1 MISVVMPTF
10 DTAPFVAR
18 AIESVLAQTFTDFEL
33 IVCDDGSADG
43 TLDIVDAYARRD
55 PRIRVLRHGFRSP
68 SLNCNAAVR
77 AARHPWIARLDADD
91 VMVPRRLEWQLEAA
105 ARDPS
110 VALWGGHVLVVDRHD
125 RPLWTITT
133 GPTDDARYRR
143 LRDTG
148 DLIVIQGPSV
158 MVRRDLFLELGG
170 YDRTYDV
177 AEDLELLARIARRAP
192 VRILP
197 RVLTHYRLH
206 GTSITAARAA
216 HQLRL
221 LNHVVERNRAWRDGR
236 PEEDFAAYAARLD
249 AAPWPARLAERVEG
263 LARQTIRDANL
274 HWAERR
280 RVRALAAAGAAALL
294 NPRFAVER
302 VASRLRR
309 IAVWRL
315 RWIHE
320 RLRPAPIH
328 RPLG

>member
-1 MISVVMPTF
+1 MISVVMPSF
-10 DTAPFVAR
+10 DTAPFIAR

-33 IVCDDGSADG
+33 IVCDDGSTDG
-43 TLDIVDAYARRD
+43 TLDIVDEYARRD
-55 PRIRVLRHGFRSP
+55 PRIRVLRHAFRSP

-77 AARHPWIARLDADD
+77 AARRPWIARLDSDD
-91 VMVPRRLEWQLEAA
+91 TMVPRRLEWQMEAA

-133 GPTDDARYRR
+133 GPTSDADWRR
-143 LRDTG
+143 MRDTG

-177 AEDLELLARIARRAP
+177 AEDLELLARIAREAP
-192 VRILP
+192 VRTIP

-221 LNHVVERNRAWRDGR
+221 LNHVVDRSRAWIAGR
-236 PEEDFAAYAARLD
+236 PEESFAAWSARMD
-249 AAPWPARLAERVEG
+249 AAPWPVRMAERIDG
-263 LARQTIRDANL
+263 LSRQTIRNANL

-280 RVRALAAAGAAALL
+280 RMRGLAAAAAALVL

-302 VASRLRR
+302 VASRTRR

-315 RWIHE
+315 QTLRD
-320 RLRPAPIH
+320 RLRPTPVPRAPA
-328 RPLG
+328 